1 MPRSGPGSACTF
13 RRMRWTLIHSADA
26 DGVTNMARDEAMLAL
41 VRERVPSNGTSDAT
55 TSPDPAGT
63 GNSGILRIYGWSSPV
78 LSLGRHQKAL
88 GVGVVRRPTGGR
100 AVLHHREIT
109 YAAAA
114 PIRLGET
121 LRDAA
126 ATVDAMLLSALA
138 RLGVKAAVANP
149 SSRAPAPDAAPCFAL
164 PVRGELLADERKLV
178 GSAQW
183 REEDA
188 WLQHGSILVDDDQ
201 GMIAQLANDP
211 SGQSSG
217 QLATLRS
224 LLDRTVSTGE
234 FMNALREVLLEGDS
248 LSMENENPTS
258 AVEAK
263 IDEVAEGLKGRYAS
277 YEWTWR
283 R

>member
-1 MPRSGPGSACTF
+1 
-13 RRMRWTLIHSADA
+13 MRWTLIHSANA

-41 VRERVPSNGTSDAT
+41 VRERVRPVGGDSDHT
-55 TSPDPAGT
+55 DPCDAARAERR
-63 GNSGILRIYGWSSPV
+63 GILRIYGWSTPV
-78 LSLGRHQKAL
+78 LSLGRHQKALGVYAPERTAAL

-114 PIRLGET
+114 PIRPGET

-224 LLDRTVSTGE
+224 LLRRAVSTGE
-234 FMNALREVLLEGDS
+234 FTDALRAVLLEDDS
-248 LSMENENPTS
+248 LSTEDAEQTS
-258 AVEAK
+258 AVEAR
-263 IDEVAEGLKGRYAS
+263 IDELAEGLKGRYAS